1 MTKAFKYLSYMLVGA
16 ACAGAAW
23 SCTDETY
30 SIPEPNITP
39 AELVEGVA
47 FTVDHDADNPNII
60 HLKSLMPAEYQIA
73 WVTPQGRKTGN
84 EASLS
89 IPFDGDYQVQ
99 MGVDT
104 RGGYVWSEPYTFTVE
119 DFCADFVDHYLWER
133 LSGGVGQSKTWQLDL
148 AVLTEAEALSSNVD
162 RNTWQKTVKDGATYY
177 AKSAFWMGPHW
188 YWHPLYTWDHLHGK
202 DENESTPDNYMD
214 SDPWKPE
221 DNAIINPNT
230 LPEVDGVD
238 NNTWYWRADFV
249 GNNWMCNAENY
260 GYITFDLIDGAHVT
274 MTDAKGNITGTG
286 TYMLDTDNHM
296 LTLSDVYPLNSSN
309 QGCMSRSLKL
319 LYLSDDAMQ
328 VIQDGLTS
336 GSATS
341 LNYVTKDYF
350 EAYSKPAPS
359 VITLPE
365 TWYEDLNVQ
374 IKYSAWRIDPDTPY
388 GFYSKGG
395 ELDQARKPMG
405 ADKNTLDKYRI
416 NLCEPE
422 PGMYFIDMP
431 DGSEIEGQVE
441 INKKGTISF
450 SNGIGSSNLGGGIT
464 LEGSDFTVIGIEYD
478 NVGRVGSFI
487 LGVPQNDSEGNLVEY
502 LGYKFTADYGVEQKK
517 TYKATLTFSQKE
529 IWSATEGT
537 PVIVSEGKTVTATV
551 YPTTIWDDEWNSN
564 SAIQPLLWLDVY
576 NLAKEQPNCDVV
588 IMGIKI
594 DGQELEF
601 RDSDISRDL
610 EGAEKGDA
618 RRYICNAWGLA
629 PCFPGTEVFRLKK
642 SAEVSFMVIYDA
654 GKPYGSK

>member
-16 ACAGAAW
+16 ACAGAVW
-23 SCTDETY
+23 SCTDDTY

-84 EASLS
+84 EATLA
-89 IPFDGDYQVQ
+89 IPFDGNYEVQ

-104 RGGYVWSEPYTFTVE
+104 RGGYVWSEPYTFTIQ
-119 DFCADFVDHYLWER
+119 DFCADFVDHYLWRR

-148 AVLTEAEALSSNVD
+148 AVLTEAEAASANLD
-162 RNTWQKTVKDGATYY
+162 MNTWAKTVKDGVSYY
-177 AKSAFWMGPHW
+177 VKSVCWTGPHW
-188 YWHPLYTWDHLHGK
+188 YWNSNYTWDHLHAAA
-202 DENESTPDNYMD
+202 ETESTYANYID
-214 SDPWKPE
+214 SDPWDKTT
-221 DNAIINPNT
+221 AINPET
-230 LPEVDGVD
+230 VPENSSGDAAD
-238 NNTWYWRADFV
+238 WYWAADFA
-249 GNNWMCNAENY
+249 GNNWMCSPKNY
-260 GYITFDLIDGAHVT
+260 GYITFDLIDGANVT
-274 MTDAKGNITGTG
+274 ITDASGNIIGKG
-286 TYMLDTDNHM
+286 TYMLDTDAH
-296 LTLSDVYPLNSSN
+296 TIAFSDCYPLETDN
-309 QGCMSRSLKL
+309 QITHVRDFKL
-319 LYLSDDAMQ
+319 FYLSDYAMQ
-328 VIQDGLTS
+328 ILPDLPNVN
-336 GSATS
+336 AAS

-374 IKYSAWRIDPDTPY
+374 IKYSAWRIDPDTPFGY
-388 GFYSKGG
+388 YSKGG
-395 ELDQARKPMG
+395 ELDQSRKPMG
-405 ADKNTLDKYRI
+405 ADKNTLDKFRI

-441 INKKGTISF
+441 ISKKGTISF

-464 LEGSDFTVIGIEYD
+464 LEGSNFTIVGIDYD
-478 NVGRVGSFI
+478 NVGRVSSFI
-487 LGVPQNDSEGNLVEY
+487 LGVPQNDGEGNLVEY
-502 LGYKFTADYGVEQKK
+502 LGYKFAADYGVEQKK

-551 YPTTIWDDEWNSN
+551 YPGTPWDDEWNSN
-564 SAIQPLLWLDVY
+564 SDIQPLLWLDVY

-588 IMGIKI
+588 ILSIKI
-594 DGQELEF
+594 DGQEIEF

-629 PCFPGTEVFRLKK
+629 PCFPSTSVFRVKN
-642 SAEVSFMVIYDA
+642 SAEVSFTVIYDA
-654 GKPYGSK
+654 GKPYGSN

>member
-73 WVTPQGRKTGN
+73 WVTPQGRKTGK

-104 RGGYVWSEPYTFTVE
+104 RGGYVWSEPYTFTIQ
-119 DFCADFVDHYLWER
+119 DFCADFVDHYLWRR

-148 AVLTEAEALSSNVD
+148 EVLSEAEAASANLD
-162 RNTWQKTVKDGATYY
+162 MNTWAKTVKDGVNYY
-177 AKSAFWMGPHW
+177 VKSAFWMGPHW
-188 YWHPLYTWDHLHGK
+188 YWNSNYTWDHLHAAA
-202 DENESTPDNYMD
+202 ETESTYANYID
-214 SDPWKPE
+214 SDPWDKTTAINPETVPE
-221 DNAIINPNT
+221 DASG
-230 LPEVDGVD
+230 DGAD
-238 NNTWYWRADFV
+238 WYWAADFA
-249 GNNWMCNAENY
+249 GNNWMCSPKNY
-260 GYITFDLIDGAHVT
+260 GYITFDLINGANVT
-274 MTDAKGNITGTG
+274 ITDADGNVVGKG
-286 TYMLDTDNHM
+286 TYMLDTDAH
-296 LTLSDVYPLNSSN
+296 TIAFSDCYPLESDN
-309 QGCMSRSLKL
+309 QGTHVRDFKL
-319 LYLSDDAMQ
+319 FYLSDYAMQ
-328 VIQDGLTS
+328 IMPDLPNVN
-336 GSATS
+336 ATS

-350 EAYSKPAPS
+350 ESYSKPAPS

-365 TWYEDLNVQ
+365 TWYEDFNVQ

-405 ADKNTLDKYRI
+405 ADKNTLDKFRI

-441 INKKGTISF
+441 INKKGTMSF
-450 SNGIGSSNLGGGIT
+450 SNGIGNCNLGGGIT
-464 LEGSDFTVIGIEYD
+464 LEGSDFTIVGIDYD
-478 NVGRVGSFI
+478 NVGRVSSFI
-487 LGVPQNDSEGNLVEY
+487 LGVPQNDGEGNLEEY

-551 YPTTIWDDEWNSN
+551 YPGTPWDDEWNSN
-564 SAIQPLLWLDVY
+564 SEIQPLLWLDVY

-588 IMGIKI
+588 ILGIKI

-601 RDSDISRDL
+601 RDADISRDL

-629 PCFPGTEVFRLKK
+629 PCFPSTEVFRVKN
-642 SAEVSFMVIYDA
+642 SAEVSFTVIYDA
-654 GKPYGSK
+654 GKPYGSN